1 MIAPMSI
8 HFLKQAELPAS
19 SFSNELVGAEFG
31 GIPACVIFVDA
42 EPGRGPSLHKHP
54 YAELFFVLEGEGTF
68 SDGKDDRVVG
78 AGEVVIVPL
87 EKPHA
92 FVSSGDV
99 RLRQIDVHLS
109 PRFETDW
116 LESASAE

>member
-19 SFSNELVGAEFG
+19 NFSNEFVG
-31 GIPACVIFVDA
+31 A
-42 EPGRGPSLHKHP
+42 EPGRGPRLHKHP
-54 YAELFFVLEGEGTF
+54 YAELFFVLQGEGTF
-68 SDGKDDRVVG
+68 SDGKEDRVVG
-78 AGEVVIVPL
+78 AGDVVIDPP
-87 EKPHA
+87 EQPHA

-99 RLRQIDVHLS
+99 RLRQIDVHPS

-116 LESASAE
+116 LEGS